1 MLTPCRM
8 FREPSEAPKSNAI
21 KDSSATARSA
31 IRRQASVRGRPGS
44 RFRPSLYGAPYRS
57 PFHRSLA
64 DELEREVDGLGFRLR
79 SPLSNSSPLDGPPGT
94 LYSFTD
100 HEGQRLL
107 NDAITHPHPGRR
119 LRIPREIGQ
128 HGPRDHLSSNEG
140 PGGSSNP
147 EALPFTH
154 RFAPAIA
161 FHSTISAQPPPPYV
175 VRSPPI
181 LRLDGAG
188 EDQGSHIP
196 LLRRVGQR
204 SVNDAR
210 RSHREPTV
218 DGLGDR
224 QRSLSPDRDQ
234 GNDPWETLLTTITPD
249 ANLPSADSSFT
260 SASASATNGSRDGTS
275 ANSSQT
281 LPSSFDS
288 AAPTM
293 HMVLDPYPEYF
304 NPCDFSSSD
313 SEAEPDSD
321 PSHRQFYRNYHTHLQ
336 RAARSADAYGSAMGR
351 RPPIPTASV
360 TFPNPAINPDVQ
372 HHLQSIME
380 QLAQRE
386 NVPDILWA
394 TAGLPPASHRRTGTT
409 NDQAPD
415 GTDGPGRHRL

>member
-1 MLTPCRM
+1 MLTPYRM
-8 FREPSEAPKSNAI
+8 FREPSEAPKSSAI
-21 KDSSATARSA
+21 KDNSATARSA

-44 RFRPSLYGAPYRS
+44 RFRSSLYGAPYRS

-79 SPLSNSSPLDGPPGT
+79 SPLSNSNTLDGPPGMPSS
-94 LYSFTD
+94 LID

-119 LRIPREIGQ
+119 LRIPREIGLP
-128 HGPRDHLSSNEG
+128 GLRDHLPSNEG
-140 PGGSSNP
+140 SGGPPNP
-147 EALPFTH
+147 ETLPFTH

-161 FHSTISAQPPPPYV
+161 FHSTISAHPPPPYV
-175 VRSPPI
+175 VRSSPI
-181 LRLDGAG
+181 LRLDGPG

-204 SVNDAR
+204 SVNEAR

-224 QRSLSPDRDQ
+224 QRSLSPDHDQ
-234 GNDPWETLLTTITPD
+234 DNDPWQTLLTTITPD

-275 ANSSQT
+275 ANTSQT
-281 LPSSFDS
+281 LPSSLDS
-288 AAPTM
+288 TGPTM

-321 PSHRQFYRNYHTHLQ
+321 PSHRQFYRNYHAHLQ
-336 RAARSADAYGSAMGR
+336 RAARSADAYSSAMGR
-351 RPPIPTASV
+351 RPPIPTASL
-360 TFPNPAINPDVQ
+360 TFTNPTIHQDAQ
-372 HHLQSIME
+372 HHLQNMME

-386 NVPDILWA
+386 NIPDILWA
-394 TAGLPPASHRRTGTT
+394 TAGLPPVSHRRTGT
-409 NDQAPD
+409 NDEASDRP
-415 GTDGPGRHRL
+415 DGPGRHRL